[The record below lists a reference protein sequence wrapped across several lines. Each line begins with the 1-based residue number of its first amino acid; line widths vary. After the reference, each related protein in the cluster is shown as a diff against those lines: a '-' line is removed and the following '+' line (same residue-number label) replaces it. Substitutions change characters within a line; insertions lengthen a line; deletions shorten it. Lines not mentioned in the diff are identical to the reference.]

1 MAPIESAPPVLNDNI
16 VVRSN
21 YNPKAKTFERPQ
33 AGDVEFLIS
42 PLTGERIPAS
52 KMSEHMRIGLL
63 DPAWVEQR
71 KKEIAKVFK
80 MSNTFL
86 YIFKRKKKR
95 KIITHKTQLLLALC
109 RRLRGSEQIFSAWK
123 KLELV
128 AKSAK
133 RRNAS
138 MRSVGMVIRRPWA
151 RQSANNTNPMKRVLK
166 SVAISL
172 IGANFRKIFKVEYYF
187 NS

>member
-71 KKEIAKVFK
+71 KKEIAKVLK
-80 MSNTFL
+80 MS
-86 YIFKRKKKR
+86 
-95 KIITHKTQLLLALC
+95 
-109 RRLRGSEQIFSAWK
+109 
-123 KLELV
+123 
-128 AKSAK
+128 
-133 RRNAS
+133 
-138 MRSVGMVIRRPWA
+138 
-151 RQSANNTNPMKRVLK
+151 
-166 SVAISL
+166 
-172 IGANFRKIFKVEYYF
+172 KIFR
-187 NS
+187 

>member
-71 KKEIAKVFK
+71 KKEIAKVLKLSSIF
-80 MSNTFL
+80 F
-86 YIFKRKKKR
+86 YIFKEKR
-95 KIITHKTQLLLALC
+95 R
-109 RRLRGSEQIFSAWK
+109 RRLLCARCSCC
-123 KLELV
+123 ELSV
-128 AKSAK
+128 ENCQEANRYFWCGRNWNWPRS
-133 RRNAS
+133 RR
-138 MRSVGMVIRRPWA
+138 REETRR
-151 RQSANNTNPMKRVLK
+151 
-166 SVAISL
+166 
-172 IGANFRKIFKVEYYF
+172 
-187 NS
+187 